1 MEIAYLSKRMIV
13 VFGVQT
19 ANLDA
24 KENFYRSSGFL
35 NLAIWNKYWIIHSQ
49 LVANTISTITV
60 ILIFRPTFV
69 CRSLTMRESSFNQ
82 VGLILFFSSD
92 KLIRTNSEDDDEGQ
106 MNIIDI
112 KIDRTFWES
121 THSGAHLMFSKHWQ
135 PVTRH
140 VCLDAKIE
148 W

>member
-1 MEIAYLSKRMIV
+1 
-13 VFGVQT
+13 
-19 ANLDA
+19 
-24 KENFYRSSGFL
+24 
-35 NLAIWNKYWIIHSQ
+35 
-49 LVANTISTITV
+49 
-60 ILIFRPTFV
+60 
-69 CRSLTMRESSFNQ
+69 MRESSFNQ
-82 VGLILFFSSD
+82 VCLILFFFSD

-121 THSGAHLMFSKHWQ
+121 THSGAHLMFSKHCQ